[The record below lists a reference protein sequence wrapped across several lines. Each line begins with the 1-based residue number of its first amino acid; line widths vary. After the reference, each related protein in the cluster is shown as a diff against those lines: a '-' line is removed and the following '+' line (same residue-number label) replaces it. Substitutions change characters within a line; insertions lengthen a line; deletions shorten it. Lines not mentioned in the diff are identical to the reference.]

1 MAMAMAM
8 AMAAVTAESINT
20 ELKTFDLD
28 CGEGSAVLDRLLE
41 QCIHHRL
48 QADTIVLEWVA
59 FSTTK
64 SGLTLSLENLDVFE
78 HEVLNK
84 RTSKSRPSLAKKDL
98 RLDKPRDLHSL
109 QEMIQAEEEDESL
122 MDYYSTPAKGSQKRP
137 LSTPENPRSKR
148 SLPALPSP
156 RALLSPASFSPSVAS
171 SQKYGARAGRGDV
184 VASLGAVEGASWS
197 GRGGPRVAVRPLVG
211 AEGSLSHPYKFMF
224 QKLRDIRDV
233 LLDKIEELGEE
244 LRAHFNIEEFSSV
257 CLPAQD
263 TVTVLGQVGCDS
275 NGKLNAQSVV
285 LEGDQEHSSGGRVP
299 LELSE
304 LREYSLFPGQVVVL
318 EGINTTGTRLVVSK
332 MYQGLPLPF
341 HSPEEP
347 AEEDLPKESG
357 PRMVLVA
364 CGPYTP
370 SDSLNYEP
378 LLDLI
383 DTIKRDRPDVCVL
396 LGPFL
401 DSKHEQVEKCQL
413 TGTFEEAFRSC
424 LRSIVEGTRSQE
436 GRRLR
441 GVTVLPLGRRHYMT
455 GDRTPLGLSELT
467 HCIGQVSYWLPSV
480 HEPPCSSN
488 QVTCEVDVNTHL
500 VIVPS
505 LRDVHHHFVY
515 PQPPFSVPDLSKE
528 DRERVTFVS
537 DPCTLLIDGVTF
549 GLTSTDILFHM
560 GAEEISSASGSDR
573 LIRILRHILTQRSYY
588 PLYPPAVDV
597 NLDYEHFQCHGQM
610 PVTPDV
616 LIVPSDLRYFVK
628 DVIGCVCVNP
638 GRLTKGQVGGTYG
651 RLLVQR
657 GPPLA
662 GGGRRSPCLSGQ
674 VVKI

>member
-1 MAMAMAM
+1 
-8 AMAAVTAESINT
+8 MAAVTAESIDT
-20 ELKTFDLD
+20 ELKTFDID

-41 QCIHHRL
+41 QCICHRL

-64 SGLTLSLENLDVFE
+64 SGLTLSLENLEVFE

-197 GRGGPRVAVRPLVG
+197 GRGGPRVAVRPLGG
-211 AEGSLSHPYKFMF
+211 AEGPLTHPYKFMF

-257 CLPAQD
+257 RLPAQD

-285 LEGDQEHSSGGRVP
+285 LEGDLEHSSGGRVP

-332 MYQGLPLPF
+332 LYQGLPLPF

-347 AEEDLPKESG
+347 AEEDLPKEPG

-370 SDSLNYEP
+370 SDSLSYEP

-424 LRSIVEGTRSQE
+424 LRSIVEGTRS
-436 GRRLR
+436 
-441 GVTVLPLGRRHYMT
+441 
-455 GDRTPLGLSELT
+455 
-467 HCIGQVSYWLPSV
+467 
-480 HEPPCSSN
+480 
-488 QVTCEVDVNTHL
+488 VNTHL

-505 LRDVHHHFVY
+505 LRDIHHHFVY

-597 NLDYEHFQCHGQM
+597 NLDYEHFQSHGQM

-662 GGGRRSPCLSGQ
+662 GGERRSPCLSSQ